1 MKIERFVSPPPIT
14 PYAPTWDF
22 AISEGLLP
30 INVEKLAKTCLEK
43 EKEIKKLPV
52 TRVKDGKGK
61 EVVFDGY
68 TGVGKNST
76 TSKSWLYNLFDWNT
90 PETNALKGHVR
101 MEVDDYNRALGNP
114 IPQDLYVQCWY
125 NVLRYGQKMNPHL
138 HSTNDQAYLSAHFIV
153 QCEDTST
160 VYMNP
165 VNQLNDPYLI
175 ERKNEPGTLT
185 IFPECVPHYTTKH
198 RSFKPRITIAM
209 DMRTIK
215 PIHGPTH
222 EVQNAL
228 LGEGTLL

>member
-76 TSKSWLYNLFDWNT
+76 TSKSWLYNLRE
-90 PETNALKGHVR
+90 ETFFLA
-101 MEVDDYNRALGNP
+101 MTYYN
-114 IPQDLYVQCWY
+114 
-125 NVLRYGQKMNPHL
+125 
-138 HSTNDQAYLSAHFIV
+138 S
-153 QCEDTST
+153 
-160 VYMNP
+160 
-165 VNQLNDPYLI
+165 LNSVK
-175 ERKNEPGTLT
+175 R
-185 IFPECVPHYTTKH
+185 FV
-198 RSFKPRITIAM
+198 
-209 DMRTIK
+209 
-215 PIHGPTH
+215 
-222 EVQNAL
+222 
-228 LGEGTLL
+228 